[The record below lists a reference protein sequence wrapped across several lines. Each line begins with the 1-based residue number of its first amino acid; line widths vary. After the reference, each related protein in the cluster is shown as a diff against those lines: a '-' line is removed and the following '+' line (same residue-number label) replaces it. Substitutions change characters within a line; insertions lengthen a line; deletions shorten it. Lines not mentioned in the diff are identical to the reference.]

1 MCAMYRS
8 TLLQGLVLFL
18 LLSVLNS
25 PASAVTSKVYVTIE
39 SPKLFADAAQAEDAT
54 WTLTGLISGAGRIS
68 ARLDLGTTTHAA
80 FYRVR
85 CHFQLTGTNIP
96 GDTLEIYAATSDGT
110 NPDGELGTTDGA
122 LATAKR
128 NNLVWIGNLVVDQA
142 TTDTTMTASWTV
154 MLLDRYVQL
163 GIWNAST
170 LPLRASTAVHGCTL
184 TPAPLE
190 QQ

>member
-1 MCAMYRS
+1 MYRS
-8 TLLQGLVLFL
+8 MSFQKIGLLFLVLAIFY
-18 LLSVLNS
+18 S
-25 PASAVTSKVYVTIE
+25 PVSAVTSKVYVTTE
-39 SPKLFADAAQAEDAT
+39 PSKLFADAAQAEDAT

-68 ARLDLGTTTHAA
+68 ARLDLGATTHAA

-110 NPDGELGTTDGA
+110 NPDGELGTADGA
-122 LATAKR
+122 LVSVKR
-128 NNLVWIGNLVVDQA
+128 NNLVWVGNLITDQV

-170 LPLRASTAVHGCTL
+170 LPLRTSTAVHGCTL

>member
-1 MCAMYRS
+1 MYRS
-8 TLLQGLVLFL
+8 RLFQKIGLLFL
-18 LLSVLNS
+18 VIVIIHS
-25 PASAVTSKVYVTIE
+25 PVSAATSKMYVSIE
-39 SPKLFADAAQAEDAT
+39 APKLFADAFQAEDAT
-54 WTLTGLISGAGRIS
+54 WTLTGLVSGVGRIS
-68 ARLDLGTTTHAA
+68 ARLDLGTPTHAA

-85 CHFQLTGTNIP
+85 CHFQLNGTNIP

-122 LATAKR
+122 LVTAKR
-128 NNLVWIGNLVVDQA
+128 SNLVWIMNLVVDQA
-142 TTDTTMTASWTV
+142 TTNITMTASQTV

-170 LPLRASTAVHGCTL
+170 LPLVTSTSVHGCTL
-184 TPAPLE
+184 TPAPFE